1 MIFYECIRI
10 DCRHRKNRSRL
21 SECSDFENMEV
32 MLRDYAKHE
41 FVDPQRDRETDV
53 DLRSD
58 ELQQN
63 GNHIGED
70 FRSILN
76 SNSTESSKITV
87 ETVRM
92 IKVRS
97 LTSELNTRDH
107 YRREC
112 SLCSQD
118 RE

>member
-1 MIFYECIRI
+1 
-10 DCRHRKNRSRL
+10 
-21 SECSDFENMEV
+21 MEV
-32 MLRDYAKHE
+32 ILRDYPKHE

-53 DLRSD
+53 YLRSD

-63 GNHIGED
+63 GNDIGED

-87 ETVRM
+87 EAVRM

-97 LTSELNTRDH
+97 LTSQRN
-107 YRREC
+107 
-112 SLCSQD
+112 
-118 RE
+118 